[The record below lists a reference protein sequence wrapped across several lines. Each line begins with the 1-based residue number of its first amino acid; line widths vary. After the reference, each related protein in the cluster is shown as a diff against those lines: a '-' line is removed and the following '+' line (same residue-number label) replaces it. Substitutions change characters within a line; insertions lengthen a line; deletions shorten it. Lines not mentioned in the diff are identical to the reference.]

1 MGALGPVTATG
12 IAGLA
17 GLLVLSLYLRRRL
30 TITERAGTALADDAA
45 RLQRELT
52 LVRRQMTLLQAEQQ
66 FMGHFVREF
75 PLLTGE
81 LHAGVSERRIPGVLL
96 GIVLRVLQPRQAVVL
111 VRRKGSAS
119 SPERAERL
127 VVAAASPAE
136 GPLQPGFE
144 VTLGQGP
151 VGLVAAGQVAMD
163 RRELDA
169 QRLQAG
175 LEPAGFALP
184 GFDVDLA
191 APMVIEG
198 KTVGAIAVSGLQRP
212 SAETKDVLR
221 LVAQIG
227 ALAVHY
233 VSAYTEVKVTAD
245 LDGLTGVY
253 NKRHMTDVLAET
265 VFRSRQQAGRMAVFL
280 FDVDNFKHY
289 NDTNGHTAGDHLLR
303 QLAQLVEENVR
314 KENTFGRFGGEEFL
328 LVLPDTTAEQALI
341 VAEKLR
347 YLIAHHVFPF
357 GEKQPLGCVTVSGGI
372 AAYPAHGLD
381 SAALLQAADGAL
393 YEAKHQGRNRV
404 LSGRAR
410 HLGYESDAA
419 AEAAGVGG
427 GLSPSWEWSN
437 E

>member
-1 MGALGPVTATG
+1 MSALGPLTG
-12 IAGLA
+12 TGLLGLA
-17 GLLVLSLYLRRRL
+17 GLIVLSLYLRRRL
-30 TITERAGTALADDAA
+30 TQAQITGVALGDDTA

-52 LVRRQMTLLQAEQQ
+52 LVRRQMSLLQAEQQ

-96 GIVLRVLQPRQAVVL
+96 SIVLRVLQPRQALVL
-111 VRRKGSAS
+111 VRRKKSESNPLRSAS
-119 SPERAERL
+119 L
-127 VVAAASPAE
+127 VVAAATPTD
-136 GPLQPGFE
+136 GLLKPGFE
-144 VTLGQGP
+144 VTVGQGAL
-151 VGLVAAGQVAMD
+151 GLVAAGQVALD
-163 RRELDA
+163 RRELEA
-169 QRLQAG
+169 QRQHSGAEAG
-175 LEPAGFALP
+175 AFWLP
-184 GFDVDLA
+184 GFDLDLV

-198 KTVGAIAVSGLQRP
+198 ETVGVIAVSGLQRP
-212 SAETKDVLR
+212 SPEAKDVLR
-221 LVAQIG
+221 LVTQIG

-233 VSAYTEVKVTAD
+233 VSAYTQVKVTAD

-253 NKRHMTDVLAET
+253 NKRHMTEVLAEA
-265 VFRSRQQAGRMAVFL
+265 VFQTRKRAGRMAVFL

-289 NDTNGHTAGDHLLR
+289 NDTNGHTAGDRLLR
-303 QLAQLVEENVR
+303 ELAQLVEDNVR

-328 LVLPDTTAEQALI
+328 LVLPDASAEQTLI

-347 YLIAHHVFPF
+347 YLIAHHAFPF

-381 SAALLQAADGAL
+381 SAALLETADGAL

-404 LSGRAR
+404 LTGRAR
-410 HLGYESDAA
+410 RLGPEREDDAIEGA
-419 AEAAGVGG
+419 PLLGM
-427 GLSPSWEWSN
+427 SPDWEWSR